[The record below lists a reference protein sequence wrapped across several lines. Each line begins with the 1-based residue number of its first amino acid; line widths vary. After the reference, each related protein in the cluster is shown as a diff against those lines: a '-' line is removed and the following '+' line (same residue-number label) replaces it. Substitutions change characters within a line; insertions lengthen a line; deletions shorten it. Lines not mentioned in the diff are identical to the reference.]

1 MSRKIPDDA
10 FERYVAM
17 GAGRSHKALA
27 DELAVTKRAVTK
39 RAAVE
44 KWTERLAKIEKD
56 ARERSDA
63 RMTETFEQM
72 RERHMATLRVMNGK
86 ALTALKQYP
95 LDNAMDAMRA
105 AEMAIKLERLV
116 AGQPADHT
124 QVDVAEVT
132 RQEMRR
138 LLTTDPVGTN
148 GPDDW

>member
-27 DELAVTKRAVTK
+27 EELGVTKRGVTK
-39 RAAVE
+39 RAAAE

-56 ARERSDA
+56 ARDRSDQK
-63 RMTETFEQM
+63 MTETFEQM
-72 RERHMATLRVMNGK
+72 RERHLVTLKAMHTR
-86 ALTALKQYP
+86 ALTGLMQYQI
-95 LDNAMDAMRA
+95 DNAMDAMRA

-116 AGQPADHT
+116 AGEPSDHS
-124 QVDVAEVT
+124 QVDIAQVT
-132 RQEMRR
+132 RDEMRR

-148 GPDDW
+148 GPDDY

>member
-1 MSRKIPDDA
+1 
-10 FERYVAM
+10 VAM